1 MMKKL
6 VYKTLHG
13 QLTVRKNEEI
23 ILRFEHLYMQLSIK
37 KFTEFVQYFNSNI
50 QIFSESTRADQEESF
65 YHKLMKN
72 MKKELLDEFQK
83 LINAPIYSPD
93 DEFDIFDYLK
103 IMKNKQ
109 IGVLS
114 KNVDTNLV
122 KIDSDSIC
130 LN

>member
-1 MMKKL
+1 MKKL
-6 VYKTLHG
+6 VYNTPHG
-13 QLTVRKNEEI
+13 QLTVRKNGEI
-23 ILRFEHLYMQLSIK
+23 ILRFEHIYMQLSIK
-37 KFTEFVQYFNSNI
+37 QFTEFVSFFNSNI
-50 QIFSESTRADQEESF
+50 QIIAGNNEDEREDTF
-65 YHKLMKN
+65 YHKLIKN
-72 MKKELLDEFQK
+72 MKKEYRNEFQK

-103 IMKNKQ
+103 MMKNKQ

-114 KNVDTNLV
+114 KNVDSNLV